1 MNKKLL
7 LIKLLHTVI
16 WAFFV
21 VVIFYIVYA
30 GMFDKINVLTFIA
43 IGLVVLEGII
53 LLIFKW
59 RCPFTVVGYK
69 YSDTKETGFDI
80 FLPKWLAKHNKIIF
94 TIIFLAGLILVALRI
109 AF

>member
-1 MNKKLL
+1 VNKKLL

-21 VVIFYIVYA
+21 MAIFYIVYA
-30 GMFDKINVLTFIA
+30 GMFDKINILTFIA

-59 RCPFTVVGYK
+59 RCPLTVVGYK
-69 YSDTKETGFDI
+69 YSNTKEVGFDI
-80 FLPKWLAKHNKIIF
+80 FIPKWLAQHNKTIF
-94 TIIFLAGLILVALRI
+94 TIIFGAGLILVVLRI
-109 AF
+109 VF